1 MLRLATARTL
11 QRKLTLILLATI
23 GLALFLAASALLLVE
38 LRKEYRNARQDLV
51 VQADVVGLASE
62 AALTFGDA
70 KVGEQNLRVL
80 QAQPQVIAG
89 ALYDIRGRLFAH
101 FLSGEDGSA
110 EVPAQAPPLGM
121 HFGLSTATVVRP
133 VISNREQIGRVYVQ
147 LQHGLLAE
155 VAEYVGWLVLVVLVS
170 LFGAL
175 LLARRLQPALTEPI
189 EDVSAVARGVLEHGN
204 YDLRATKRSQ
214 DEVGRLVDA
223 FNAMLDELG
232 RRSRMQQ
239 ETNRA
244 LSASDAR
251 YQLAARGSSAGLW
264 DWDMDAG
271 TMFYSPRFKA
281 LLGYSEEEFPDL
293 PTSLLN
299 VMHEDDR
306 QPVQAALRSHLSH
319 DTPFQVE
326 CRLQEK
332 RGPWRWFLVTG
343 MALRDEKARAFRM
356 AGSLID
362 ISERK
367 QTEILLQQSNR
378 AKDEFLATLAH
389 ELRNPLAP
397 LRTGLQILKR
407 PDVAEGI
414 QKRTLVTMDRQLT
427 HMVRLIDDLL
437 DISRINSG
445 KIRLELARSSLRAAL
460 QTALELARPAM
471 DSAGHVLEVQLPEP
485 DIALHADETRLAQ
498 AFGNLLNNAAKY
510 TPRGG
515 RIALR
520 AWQDG
525 QQACVE
531 IQDSGI
537 GIPPEMLD
545 RVFSLFAQVDGHA
558 GTSGGGLGIGLFLVR
573 GLVEMHGGT
582 VEASSGGDN
591 QGSTFLVR
599 LPCLPPAAAPAP
611 VPPREDDRT
620 LPGSA
625 APGRVLVV
633 DDNLDA
639 ADTLATLLD
648 MLGLQTRQVHD
659 GEGVLAAALEFRPE
673 VVLLDIGLPG
683 MDGYE
688 VARALRGEPRLGRVT
703 LIALT
708 GWGAE
713 DDRRR
718 ALAAGFDHHLT
729 KPVDL
734 AVLEQM
740 LRTLQLE
747 QRT

>member
-1 MLRLATARTL
+1 MLRITYARTL

-23 GLALFLAASALLLVE
+23 GLALFLAATALLLVE
-38 LRKEYRNARQDLV
+38 ARKEYRNARQVLTA
-51 VQADVVGLASE
+51 QAEVIGLASE
-62 AALTFGDA
+62 AALAFGDQ

-80 QAQPQVIAG
+80 QAQPQVIAA
-89 ALYDIRGRLFAH
+89 ALYDVQGHLFAH
-101 FLSGEDGSA
+101 FLSADDGGA
-110 EVPAQAPPLGM
+110 EVPAQAPPTGLD
-121 HFGLSTATVVRP
+121 FGLSSATIVRP
-133 VISNREQIGRVYVQ
+133 VISNREAIGRVYVQ
-147 LQHGLLAE
+147 TRHGVVPE
-155 VAEYVGWLVLVVLVS
+155 VGEYIGWLILVVLVS

-175 LLARRLQPALTEPI
+175 LLAHRLQPALTDPI
-189 EDVSAVARGVLEHGN
+189 QEVSAIARAVLEQGN
-204 YDLRATKRSQ
+204 YDLRARKRSQ
-214 DEVGRLVDA
+214 DEVGQLVDA

-251 YQLAARGSSAGLW
+251 YQLAVRGSSAGLW
-264 DWDMDAG
+264 DWDMTAG
-271 TMFYSPRFKA
+271 TMFYSPRLKS
-281 LLGYSEEEFPDL
+281 LMGYDESEFPDQ
-293 PTSLLN
+293 PDSLLN
-299 VMHEDDR
+299 VMHPDDR
-306 QPVQAALRSHLSH
+306 PAVQAALRAHLSH
-319 DTPFQVE
+319 DAPFQVE
-326 CRLQEK
+326 CRLREK
-332 RGPWRWFLVTG
+332 NGRWRWFLVTG
-343 MALRDEKARAFRM
+343 MALRDEQGRGYRM
-356 AGSLID
+356 AGSLVD

-397 LRTGLQILKR
+397 LRTGLQILKK
-407 PDVAEGI
+407 PGAAEGI
-414 QKRTLVTMDRQLT
+414 KKRTLATMDRQLT

-445 KIRLELARSSLRAAL
+445 KIRLELARTSLRAAL
-460 QTALELARPAM
+460 QTALELSRPAM
-471 DSAGHVLEVQLPEP
+471 DAAGHALQVELPEP
-485 DIALHADETRLAQ
+485 DIALQGDETRLAQ

-510 TPRGG
+510 TPPGG

-520 AWQDG
+520 AWQEG
-525 QQACVE
+525 SQACVE
-531 IQDSGI
+531 IQDTGI
-537 GIPPEMLD
+537 GIPPDMLD
-545 RVFSLFAQVDGHA
+545 RVFSLFAQVDGGP

-573 GLVEMHGGT
+573 GLIQMHGGT
-582 VEASSGGDN
+582 VEAFSAGSGR
-591 QGSTFLVR
+591 GSTFLVR
-599 LPCLPPAAAPAP
+599 LPCLPAASAPAP
-611 VPPREDDRT
+611 APAAGESPVPNGP
-620 LPGSA
+620 

-639 ADTLATLLD
+639 AETLATLLE
-648 MLGLQTRQVHD
+648 MLGLQVRQAHD
-659 GEGVLAAALEFRPE
+659 GTSVLAAALAFKPD

-688 VARALRGEPRLGRVT
+688 VAKALRAEPRLGRVT

-734 AVLEQM
+734 AVLEDM
-740 LRTLQLE
+740 LRRVQQE